1 MNGKATLLAAATAN
15 LRDLEPKTSPNV
27 TTYKG
32 QALIVVRSG
41 KKAKTSPN
49 VTTYKGQ
56 ALIIVRSGK
65 KAGKATITATST
77 QFKGIG
83 RQNITIK

>member
-1 MNGKATLLAAATAN
+1 MATGVARPKAHGHDMTRTVMAN
-15 LRDLEPKTSPNV
+15 LKDIEPKTSPNV

-32 QALIVVRSG
+32 QALIV
-41 KKAKTSPN
+41 
-49 VTTYKGQ
+49 
-56 ALIIVRSGK
+56 VRSGK